1 MKSDSQRYHIGCK
14 KKKTQ
19 QIVPALLT
27 AYGGVMF
34 LRCTVEFFPEIY
46 YLRKHRSNI
55 DIFVYWSVHTR
66 CVSFSINCISGT

>member
-27 AYGGVMF
+27 AYGGVDM
-34 LRCTVEFFPEIY
+34 TPHV
-46 YLRKHRSNI
+46 KK
-55 DIFVYWSVHTR
+55 FVTIPTQ
-66 CVSFSINCISGT
+66 CAKSIQSSQESELTP